1 MNRNEL
7 VSALVESSGQDR
19 AAAEG
24 LLAALADVVGEA
36 LRAGE
41 KVTLPGLLTAETVE
55 RAERQGRNPQTG
67 EPLTIAATTGV
78 RLRAVPALKDRVKGH

>member
-7 VSALVESSGQDR
+7 VSAIAERSGQDR
-19 AAAEG
+19 APVEG
-24 LLAALADVVGEA
+24 LLAALADVVGDA

-41 KVTLPGLLTAETVE
+41 KVTLPGLLTAEAVE

-67 EPLTIAATTGV
+67 QPLTIAATTGV
-78 RLRAVPALKDRVKGH
+78 KLSAVSALKDRVKDR